1 MRSPENSRGA
11 MHPPSQ
17 LTDAEIIS
25 LAQHHHHFNPV
36 SSQLPPFLLAESSH
50 PILLSFLHSRAAAAA
65 DSSTAVSD
73 YVSSL
78 ISLISHHPCAAL
90 SSLLPA
96 LLHAYLSLFT
106 SLKIPHDRNS
116 LSIIQ
121 QFAGHLDAI
130 EIRKIPEVIDLVV
143 SYFPQISEL
152 DDAQVLI
159 LLPKCIE
166 LVRISS
172 EIDKPVEYVNS
183 VLDAVIECD
192 WSNVLLIKLVESIR
206 DFASCIDKVRRR
218 EFLQKIFAKMR
229 EDVEMQDLPGLVYQL
244 LVLAAKGFGKREV
257 IEGIVLYFGGANK
270 GGSVMKQVEG
280 TVLLHVNFAVKQDP
294 SLGQEVLGLVRQ
306 DSRAFNHFTVTVL
319 LSVARIRRFSDS
331 AIDILKTALFNA
343 YKDHKFA
350 KVCRWLP
357 NELKEEYL
365 ENARVIEK
373 AILKSVNGSH
383 YGREHIIPSIV
394 QLGFG
399 LLHAVEEG
407 AQKEISKSDGLL
419 GTDELGTQVLKCL
432 FEVHDMSRNE
442 IIEQC
447 KYHILSM
454 KPEKCFPITRLL
466 GYMVQVHPHPML
478 EHMSHLKEMLDY
490 FTFMDGRISSNLVT
504 VLLPLMKFSRNL
516 QDYTI
521 LVLRKAMFRRENSV
535 RLAACSAIFD
545 LLSAEKQSK
554 PVGLFSFQ
562 ESSSQAS
569 CSQQAEEPHATRADL
584 FQELSGLL
592 QRCLY
597 QQANVRENVYHGI
610 MKLVMVDPLS
620 SGTICDLL
628 LSHFQRFYK
637 ENEELQLGIDQCVKL
652 ENGKFC
658 IEEPL
663 DCLLFCVSWILLL
676 QPKNRSDHPSESLPC
691 FGFSISQDNEAGRN
705 FSGVSFSNALAQIR
719 KFLRNGNL
727 EGLLGKKHD
736 SDSTPIEEEKRK
748 CSATLLLG
756 ILEVVM
762 NNIVNELVK
771 AANEQKL
778 ELETELSQF
787 VEIHEFVDKYTSNSR
802 HGSGAKKPVIRP
814 SASDAA
820 DKLAIGCAKQ
830 SPDRT
835 PLLATSSIHHLLRIS
850 LESWKLENSKNG
862 AASQRN
868 SQPSS
873 GKAQVLGSKILSRVL
888 HMCFHQLK
896 FFSQTRKDDPFK
908 TLVYGEIKLI
918 GPPLL
923 NIIFSLKSVSKKEAK
938 VQKDVECRKEN
949 IHLALLCLKKIIEV
963 GLSSAKYLCLIDHLV
978 STSLPEEN
986 VAAGDWGDDECKLA
1000 EGIDDQSTK
1009 SKELFLKSIKP
1020 LLNEFLDCSFFR
1032 EAEILCDMVLMIGKK
1047 LPEERRNLVGSLA
1060 TQLCRRS
1067 DVSNSKV
1074 AKCLVFIAVTLTSPP
1089 ADMVITETMAAEL
1102 VQVLGSEDTD
1112 PVDESETF
1120 PIIKKSTSAAIS
1132 TTILQSVDSSIA
1144 DMDWIAIRLKTCYMA
1159 TQKGISFNQTGK
1171 EAPELA
1177 VEEVLYSRAEA
1188 VVKVLSHFVA
1198 MNLKDPQAEHLLKLA
1213 AKFYKN
1219 LARISKL
1226 RISPKGCKQFLPSS
1240 KYQRLVE
1247 TTCRKLTAPIY
1258 NFVTKMQQNQQES
1271 NTNKGLVN
1279 KIKRENRCIPDLI
1292 FQIEDYEKYLI
1303 QLSKITKL
1311 NLLRHAKRSTSR
1323 DFKIVESTEDAP
1335 EEQIP
1340 NQEEAD
1346 SHHSTAHSSSGS
1358 DNEGEGPDD
1367 TECGSPLAAGDG
1379 ADDGERGSP
1388 LAADDTE
1395 NEDEEEAALRRV
1407 KRARTSRVVQDSD
1420 EEV

>member
-1 MRSPENSRGA
+1 
-11 MHPPSQ
+11 
-17 LTDAEIIS
+17 
-25 LAQHHHHFNPV
+25 
-36 SSQLPPFLLAESSH
+36 
-50 PILLSFLHSRAAAAA
+50 
-65 DSSTAVSD
+65 
-73 YVSSL
+73 
-78 ISLISHHPCAAL
+78 
-90 SSLLPA
+90 
-96 LLHAYLSLFT
+96 
-106 SLKIPHDRNS
+106 
-116 LSIIQ
+116 
-121 QFAGHLDAI
+121 
-130 EIRKIPEVIDLVV
+130 
-143 SYFPQISEL
+143 
-152 DDAQVLI
+152 
-159 LLPKCIE
+159 
-166 LVRISS
+166 
-172 EIDKPVEYVNS
+172 
-183 VLDAVIECD
+183 
-192 WSNVLLIKLVESIR
+192 
-206 DFASCIDKVRRR
+206 
-218 EFLQKIFAKMR
+218 MR

-244 LVLAAKGFGKREV
+244 VLAAKGFGKRE
-257 IEGIVLYFGGANK
+257 
-270 GGSVMKQVEG
+270 
-280 TVLLHVNFAVKQDP
+280 DP
-294 SLGQEVLGLVRQ
+294 SLGLEVLGLVRQ
-306 DSRAFNHFTVTVL
+306 DSRAFNHFTVKVL

-331 AIDILKTALFNA
+331 AIDILTTALFNA
-343 YKDHKFA
+343 YKDYKFA

-357 NELKEEYL
+357 DELKEEYL

-383 YGREHIIPSIV
+383 YGREHIVPSIV

-407 AQKEISKSDGLL
+407 AQKDISKSDGLM
-419 GTDELGTQVLKCL
+419 GTEELD
-432 FEVHDMSRNE
+432 HDTE
-442 IIEQC
+442 LITFQIIEQC
-447 KYHILSM
+447 KYHVLSM

-466 GYMVQVHPHPML
+466 GYLVQVQPHPML
-478 EHMSHLKEMLDY
+478 EHISHLKEMLDY
-490 FTFMDGRISSNLVT
+490 FTFMDGRISSNFVT

-535 RLAACSAIFD
+535 RLAACSATFD

-610 MKLVMVDPLS
+610 MKLVVVDPL
-620 SGTICDLL
+620 TCNRAIL
-628 LSHFQRFYK
+628 
-637 ENEELQLGIDQCVKL
+637 NEELQLGIDQCVKL

-663 DCLLFCVSWILLL
+663 DCLLFCVSSILLL
-676 QPKNRSDHPSESLPC
+676 QPQNRSDHPSESVPC

-705 FSGVSFSNALAQIR
+705 FSAVSFSNALAQIR
-719 KFLRNGNL
+719 KFLKL
-727 EGLLGKKHD
+727 GLLGKKQD
-736 SDSTPIEEEKRK
+736 SDSTPIKEEKRK

-778 ELETELSQF
+778 ELEMELSQF

-850 LESWKLENSKNG
+850 LESWELENSKNG

-896 FFSQTRKDDPFK
+896 FFSQTGKDDPFK

-963 GLSSAKYLCLIDHLV
+963 SLSSAKYLCLIDHLV

-986 VAAGDWGDDECKLA
+986 VATCAWCDDECKLA

-1020 LLNEFLDCSFFR
+1020 LLIEFLEFSFFR

-1067 DVSNSKV
+1067 DVLNSKV
-1074 AKCLVFIAVTLTSPP
+1074 AKSLVFIAVTLTSPP
-1089 ADMVITETMAAEL
+1089 ADMVIAENMAAEL

-1112 PVDESETF
+1112 PVEESETF
-1120 PIIKKSTSAAIS
+1120 PIIKKST
-1132 TTILQSVDSSIA
+1132 
-1144 DMDWIAIRLKTCYMA
+1144 K
-1159 TQKGISFNQTGK
+1159 
-1171 EAPELA
+1171 APELA

-1198 MNLKDPQAEHLLKLA
+1198 KNLKDPQAEHLLKLA
-1213 AKFYKN
+1213 AKFYKY

-1240 KYQRLVE
+1240 KSK
-1247 TTCRKLTAPIY
+1247 TTRSI
-1258 NFVTKMQQNQQES
+1258 
-1271 NTNKGLVN
+1271 
-1279 KIKRENRCIPDLI
+1279 
-1292 FQIEDYEKYLI
+1292 
-1303 QLSKITKL
+1303 LSSL
-1311 NLLRHAKRSTSR
+1311 AKSPNSIRSTSR

-1335 EEQIP
+1335 EEQNP

-1346 SHHSTAHSSSGS
+1346 SHHSTAHSSSES
-1358 DNEGEGPDD
+1358 DNKGEGPDD
-1367 TECGSPLAAGDG
+1367 AECGSPLAAGDG

-1395 NEDEEEAALRRV
+1395 NEDEEEAALRQV